1 MADDNIDL
9 YADDIDQDFS
19 QDFGADGVDLYDD
32 VIAAPSSNLEDNE
45 ENAQPPPT
53 NNGSGPHNSPPMEKY
68 QSSGGMRGDRD
79 GGRRHQLY
87 VGNLTWWTT
96 DQDIA
101 NAVSDLGVKDF
112 LEVKFFENRANG
124 QSKGFCI
131 ISLGSDQSSRVCMSR
146 LGDKELHG
154 QKPVVT
160 YPTKAA
166 LNQFQFEAQSKTRPA
181 PQMSQQRGGMQQG
194 GGPRNFNRG
203 PIGGPGNQG
212 PPPGPSRSHSM
223 GFPPMQ
229 PFQIPPP
236 GGPPR
241 GPPPGQMH
249 PNDPRG
255 PPPRG
260 DWSRPPGP
268 GFPPHQPPPMQGPPP
283 GQGPPMRGPPPGMM
297 QPLGP
302 PPGQMPAP
310 HVNPAFFPPGAVP
323 PHQAPPPHP
332 GGPHGPPHGPPHAA
346 PQGYGPPPSQPWPR
360 YGPPTGVDGGAGI
373 SEAEFEEI
381 MGRNRSVSSTAISRA
396 VSDAAAGDY
405 ASAIETLVTAIS
417 LIKQSK
423 VANDDRCKILI
434 SSLQDTLHGIE
445 AKSYGSGRRERSRSR
460 DRSHRRRRERSR
472 SRERDYRERSRERD
486 RDRYYADYPRER
498 SRSREREYRER
509 SREDSSSRTTV
520 RPRLKS
526 TEPAEDPALM
536 NSKSSSRYYDERYRE
551 RERDARREPERE
563 RERREERET
572 THRSR
577 H

>member
-241 GPPPGQMH
+241 GPPPNQMH
-249 PNDPRG
+249 PNDPR
-255 PPPRG
+255 
-260 DWSRPPGP
+260 
-268 GFPPHQPPPMQGPPP
+268 
-283 GQGPPMRGPPPGMM
+283 GMM

-536 NSKSSSRYYDERYRE
+536 NSKSSRYYDERYRE